1 VRNALVMGAER
12 ARGDRCPPVRVE
24 IAYAGARS
32 TLVPLPPSIVRSF
45 ALDGERF
52 RPADWH
58 AMRLTERGLKD

>member
-1 VRNALVMGAER
+1 MRRNARVGTAVPR
-12 ARGDRCPPVRVE
+12 RVE

-52 RPADWH
+52 QPADWH